1 MSTPRLSLS
10 PDILAAANKHYWA
23 TMTGDNRP
31 LRDDVL
37 TPFGMAMK
45 LSGYTP
51 VISKGGCPI
60 TRECPC
66 CKGGYFTHYR
76 HQEQTLWVCMECQC
90 QSLS

>member
-1 MSTPRLSLS
+1 MNISKLTLA

-23 TMTGDNRP
+23 TMTDDNRH

-37 TPFGMAMK
+37 TPFGIAMK
-45 LSGYTP
+45 LAGYTG
-51 VISKGGCPI
+51 VLSKGGCPI

-76 HQEQTLWVCMECQC
+76 QQKRTLWVCPECKTV
-90 QSLS
+90 ST